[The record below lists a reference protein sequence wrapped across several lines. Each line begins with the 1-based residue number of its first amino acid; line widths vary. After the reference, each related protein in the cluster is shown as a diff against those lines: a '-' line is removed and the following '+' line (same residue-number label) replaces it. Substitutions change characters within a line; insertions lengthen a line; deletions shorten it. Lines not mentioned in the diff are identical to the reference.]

1 MRYHHLTL
9 EQRSTLERRIRA
21 ESGTG
26 PLLHGRLDRMRAP
39 DFGTCIHCGGD
50 IAYVL
55 LEQNPAALHC
65 RECSRL
71 PIRRPD

>member
-9 EQRSTLERRIRA
+9 EQRSILEQRIRSH
-21 ESGTG
+21 SGTG
-26 PLLHGRLDRMRAP
+26 PLLHGRLAGMRAP
-39 DFGTCIHCGGD
+39 DFGTCIHCGHD

-55 LEQNPAALHC
+55 LEENPATLHC
-65 RECSRL
+65 RDCSRL